1 VHMPVPPPLS
11 LALSLSLSL
20 CARARAR
27 LRVCVCAC
35 VSARACVCVC
45 VCVCARGFFLQN
57 KCTIKL
63 TVTYARDRIPRET
76 NRSAARQQISH
87 ISLNS
92 EFH

>member
-1 VHMPVPPPLS
+1 VF
-11 LALSLSLSL
+11 
-20 CARARAR
+20 
-27 LRVCVCAC
+27 
-35 VSARACVCVC
+35 VCVC